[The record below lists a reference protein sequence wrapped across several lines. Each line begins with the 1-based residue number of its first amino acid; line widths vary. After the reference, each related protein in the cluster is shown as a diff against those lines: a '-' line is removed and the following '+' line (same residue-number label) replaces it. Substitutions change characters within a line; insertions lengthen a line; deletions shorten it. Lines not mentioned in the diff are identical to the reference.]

1 MKTKIDI
8 VEILR
13 HLSVLWGPS
22 TREMRVQQMLQK
34 LHEAAGHEVKGD
46 AQGNLFTVP
55 SGKGRLRCGLVAHA
69 DEIGIQ
75 ITSVEEPGIGRF
87 RKLGGLRSTSLVGQR
102 IKFVKPDGRVV
113 RGIVCSDPMQ
123 DNGTDTG
130 LLIKTSDLWVDV
142 GAETVADFERRLPVG
157 TFGAFDNDT
166 LEILSE
172 HRLAGKALDDRCG
185 LAVVMEAFEECREL
199 PLDLVMVSTVQEE
212 LSLYGAKALPIDL
225 DAAIVVDVDF
235 AGDTPSAL
243 AESTPLALG
252 EGPGLCISA
261 DSSPVLMD
269 MARKVAKDSDIPM
282 QITTGRSLSGGTDAA
297 ALRLKRATATL
308 NVNIPLRNMHTA
320 NEIVDVRDLNN
331 TLRLIKGVL
340 TAISELEGPDDLVP
354 WK

>member
-1 MKTKIDI
+1 MKTPDNIID
-8 VEILR
+8 ILR
-13 HLSVLWGPS
+13 HLSMIWGPS
-22 TREMRVQQMLQK
+22 TREMRVQQKLRDML
-34 LHEAAGHEVKGD
+34 LAHGHEVQGD
-46 AQGNLFTVP
+46 ALGNLFTAP
-55 SGKGRLRCGLVAHA
+55 SRRGSLRCGLVAHA

-102 IKFVKPDGRVV
+102 IKFVTDDGKEVC
-113 RGIVCSDPMQ
+113 GIVCADPMQ
-123 DNGTDTG
+123 DNGTDNG
-130 LLIKTSDLWVDV
+130 LIIKTSDLWVDI
-142 GAETVADFERRLPVG
+142 GAESAADFEKRLPVG

-166 LEILSE
+166 AEMLSE

-185 LAVVMEAFEECREL
+185 LAVALAAFEAARIL

-225 DAAIVVDVDF
+225 DAAIVIDVDF
-235 AGDTPSAL
+235 ASDTPSAL
-243 AESTPLALG
+243 AKNTHLTLG

-261 DSSPVLMD
+261 DSSPILLN
-269 MARKVAKDSDIPM
+269 MARKVAEENDIPV

-320 NEIVDVRDLNN
+320 NEIVDVRDIYNALF
-331 TLRLIKGVL
+331 LIFEVL
-340 TAISELEGPDDLVP
+340 TALSELEGPADLVP